1 MIRSETLNKLVIF
14 FLFAT
19 ACDPAKDL
27 ESNVSKLQVEQDHW
41 GGVVGQVPWLGVS
54 ESSLDAVAR
63 HDRVRFIDDLFHLV
77 VKDLSVSELP
87 ESYWEHHEWHIL
99 AQVEGHEGHLL
110 IERRRFSVI
119 VAY

>member
-1 MIRSETLNKLVIF
+1 MIIF

-27 ESNVSKLQVEQDHW
+27 EGNVSKLQVEQDHW
-41 GGVVGQVPWLGVS
+41 GGVVGQVPWLGMG
-54 ESSLDAVAR
+54 ESGLDAVAR
-63 HDRVRFIDDLFHLV
+63 HDWVRLVDDLLDLV
-77 VKDLSVSELP
+77 VKDLPVSELP
-87 ESYWEHHEWHIL
+87 ESYWEHHKWHII

-110 IERRRFSVI
+110 IERGRFSVV